1 MPLSEHEQRVL
12 EQIEQSLIADDPRF
26 SAAVKST
33 DARVIAARKI
43 RIAVAVV
50 LLGLVLLVLGVW
62 LNQVVVG
69 VIGFLV
75 MFGGGVIGLMGLQ
88 TGRKA
93 GPPVAGSGKGKGAGK
108 SKAKARSSM
117 KDRLEERLRR
127 RFDQ

>member
-69 VIGFLV
+69 VLGFLV
-75 MFGGGVIGLMGLQ
+75 MFGGGVVGLTGAQ

-93 GPPVAGSGKGKGAGK
+93 GPPVKGAKSAGK
-108 SKAKARSSM
+108 STKARSRVSM